1 MMKPRHKVPV
11 VLAAL
16 LFILAAV
23 AEVATGRMP
32 APGGGDWTGRAPVVD
47 EETR

>member
-1 MMKPRHKVPV
+1 MKPRHKVPV

-16 LFILAAV
+16 LFVLAAV

-32 APGGGDWTGRAPVVD
+32 VPDGGDWIHRAPVVD